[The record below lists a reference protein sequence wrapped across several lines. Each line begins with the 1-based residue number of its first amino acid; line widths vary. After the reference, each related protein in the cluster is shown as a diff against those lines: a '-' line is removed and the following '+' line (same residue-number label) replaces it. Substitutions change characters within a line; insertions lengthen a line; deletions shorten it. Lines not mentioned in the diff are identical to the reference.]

1 MLTQKNIGLTESKET
16 KMAYNL
22 DSIKNKIRE
31 LNNEK
36 PKGNDKSKNTKNAP
50 KLQYWKPALGMNVVR
65 FLPYDD
71 GNGQPFQEI
80 NYYNSKKLSDRRM
93 IAPAQ
98 FNLPDPVAD
107 LLESL
112 RPQRAKKEVWNIMKE
127 LQMKPS
133 YYALVLVRGQEH
145 LGVQVWEMKQEIV
158 KNIYATLTHP
168 DWVEENLFD
177 AETGYD
183 FTVEVT
189 DSGTEF
195 NGYMVKNFVL
205 SPRRKPEPLAKK
217 KEDREKLIASMP
229 NLLEHNKQ
237 YVKNEESLKDLIANF
252 LSQFEESDGRETEDG
267 TEINGEAAAAEE
279 EVQAKTKNVKQKID
293 AAFDFPE

>member
-1 MLTQKNIGLTESKET
+1 
-16 KMAYNL
+16 MAYNL

-31 LNNEK
+31 LNNDK
-36 PKGNDKSKNTKNAP
+36 AKGSDKSKVNKNAP

-65 FLPYDD
+65 FMPYDD
-71 GNGQPFQEI
+71 GNGNPLQEV
-80 NYYNSKKLSDRRM
+80 NYYNSKKLSDRRL
-93 IAPAQ
+93 IAPIQ
-98 FNLPDPVAD
+98 FGLPDPISD

-127 LQMKPS
+127 LQMKPA
-133 YYALVLVRGQEH
+133 YYALVLVRGQEEK
-145 LGVQVWEMKQEIV
+145 GVQVWEMKQDIV
-158 KNIYATLTHP
+158 KGVYATLTHP

-177 AETGYD
+177 PETGYD

-189 DSGTEF
+189 DSGETF
-195 NGYMVKNFVL
+195 NGFAIKNYQL
-205 SPRRKPEPLAKK
+205 APRRKPEPLAKK

-229 NLLEHNKQ
+229 NLVEYNRQ

-267 TEINGEAAAAEE
+267 TEINGESSETEE
-279 EVQAKTKNVKQKID
+279 IVQEKAKKINKKID
-293 AAFDFPE
+293 DAFADLDD